1 MASLECRGRECVSVY
16 IDVIKCFSD
25 VVFNDVVD
33 GASSPCSFRHASSIA
48 TIPTVIPKT
57 SGRAVTIKKTTLYI
71 ALSVNDKQK
80 MKTREHQLR
89 GFDAF
94 SFCRTRDDELIIMK
108 PPKNRS
114 PLSSPLTLR
123 VVLSPTVPFCH
134 DMKNRVQSSNVRK
147 IQEYR
152 QACHGNVS

>member
-1 MASLECRGRECVSVY
+1 MASLECRGRECVGVY
-16 IDVIKCFSD
+16 IDVIKCFSG

-33 GASSPCSFRHASSIA
+33 GASSPCSFRHASPIA

-94 SFCRTRDDELIIMK
+94 PFCRTRDDELIIMTET
-108 PPKNRS
+108 PP
-114 PLSSPLTLR
+114 
-123 VVLSPTVPFCH
+123 
-134 DMKNRVQSSNVRK
+134 QK
-147 IQEYR
+147 IDPPS
-152 QACHGNVS
+152 HPH

>member
-33 GASSPCSFRHASSIA
+33 GASSPCSFRHASPIA

-94 SFCRTRDDELIIMK
+94 PFCRTRDDELIIMK

-114 PLSSPLTLR
+114 FLSSPLTLR

-152 QACHGNVS
+152 QACHENVS